1 MLIIKKVK
9 SQIIEISL
17 GANNPQGKKENQNWM
32 SHMSERGELYFYI
45 SLIRICFYIL
55 DTLRQ

>member
-17 GANNPQGKKENQNWM
+17 GANNPKEKKDNQNWM
-32 SHMSERGELYFYI
+32 SHMSERGEL
-45 SLIRICFYIL
+45 
-55 DTLRQ
+55 